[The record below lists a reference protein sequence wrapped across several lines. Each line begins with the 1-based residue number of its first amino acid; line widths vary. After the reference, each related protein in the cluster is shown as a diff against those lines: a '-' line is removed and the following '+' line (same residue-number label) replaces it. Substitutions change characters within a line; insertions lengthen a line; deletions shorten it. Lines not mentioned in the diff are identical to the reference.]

1 MDATSHIIIIHLAYV
16 LYIYIYIYTPFFN
29 FSSLKQLY
37 HIYLSRALFLG
48 FLSVRRTETLLRFSK
63 VDLTW
68 GIGYTDGRLKENI
81 EVRQVVTSE
90 SSTHP
95 MAEGM
100 EDKRF

>member
-1 MDATSHIIIIHLAYV
+1 M
-16 LYIYIYIYTPFFN
+16 
-29 FSSLKQLY
+29 
-37 HIYLSRALFLG
+37 
-48 FLSVRRTETLLRFSK
+48 LRFSK